1 MSDWDEKRALE
12 RAQRKESRRL
22 EELLEKTPIRRRNL
36 LKPVIE
42 NTAWMKVQLDKA
54 RELIGT
60 EPIVTEYD
68 NGGGQTGV
76 REHPAYKAYEALW
89 KAYMTGMGRILEAI
103 PAGQAPAA
111 PEEEPE
117 TAAPPQTVLELIR
130 ARHELGA

>member
-1 MSDWDEKRALE
+1 M
-12 RAQRKESRRL
+12 
-22 EELLEKTPIRRRNL
+22 
-36 LKPVIE
+36 IE